1 MDSTSPTVPD
11 SVVNAPHPT
20 ASGRVPL
27 SPRAAIFAVAAA
39 VAVPVLFV
47 LALVSVLLSTNYN
60 LLDWLE

>member
-11 SVVNAPHPT
+11 SVANAPHPT

-27 SPRAAIFAVAAA
+27 SPRATLLAVAAA
-39 VAVPVLFV
+39 IAVPVLFV
-47 LALVSVLLSTNYN
+47 LTLVAVLAATNYN